1 MMGVKKKTKKKKKFT
16 EEKETEIGS
25 TRTRQRN
32 VSTSL
37 LYKSGKVSI
46 KLESIQLEVRF
57 WGKKGKFGLF
67 LDSRARPK
75 A

>member
-1 MMGVKKKTKKKKKFT
+1 MMGVKKNKKKKKKFT

-37 LYKSGKVSI
+37 LYKSGKISI

-57 WGKKGKFGLF
+57 WGNK
-67 LDSRARPK
+67 RQV
-75 A
+75 